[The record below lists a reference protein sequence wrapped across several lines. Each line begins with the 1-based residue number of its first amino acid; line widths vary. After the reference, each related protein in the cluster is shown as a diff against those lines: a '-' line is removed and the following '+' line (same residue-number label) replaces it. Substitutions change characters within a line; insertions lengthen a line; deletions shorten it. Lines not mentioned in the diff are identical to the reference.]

1 MPLQFARRAI
11 SLRSWSSREVW
22 KRCRKPLQRYTEG
35 AEPLALALDLREPAS
50 AELAVKQTLDRY
62 GRIDALINVAG
73 AVLQTDLFAMIDA
86 EWRIASLEML
96 PDTEPLPHL
105 ICSRLIF
112 GSGGGDEAGH
122 HGDAR

>member
-1 MPLQFARRAI
+1 MAKIIKLVSEWGNLAHRVSATPDQI
-11 SLRSWSSREVW
+11 GG
-22 KRCRKPLQRYTEG
+22 QR
-35 AEPLALALDLREPAS
+35 
-50 AELAVKQTLDRY
+50 
-62 GRIDALINVAG
+62 
-73 AVLQTDLFAMIDA
+73 
-86 EWRIASLEML
+86 RIASLEML